1 MVSFVGQCF
10 SSITDCF
17 YGTGEWTPN
26 PKSGFPVRPQPEV
39 VLDSASMGSEAV
51 LVKNATRLCGTG
63 GVRAT
68 APIQQNKA
76 YWEVKVQQSGI
87 WSCGV
92 GLRTCDMNKCLG
104 EDERSWVINSENV
117 IQQNRN
123 VEYRLDQMKVQ
134 EGDVIGFSYDHVEL
148 NFYLNG
154 VNLNCPLLGIKG
166 TVYPVLYVDDGAILD
181 AIFESFRHEVPH
193 GYDRIMVEQALL

>member
-1 MVSFVGQCF
+1 
-10 SSITDCF
+10 
-17 YGTGEWTPN
+17 
-26 PKSGFPVRPQPEV
+26 
-39 VLDSASMGSEAV
+39 MGSEAV

-76 YWEVKVQQSGI
+76 YWEVKIQQSGI

-92 GLRTCDMNKCLG
+92 GLRSCDLNKTLG
-104 EDERSWVINSENV
+104 EDDKSWVINSENV

-134 EGDVIGFSYDHVEL
+134 EGDVVGFSYDHVEL

-154 VNLNCPLLGIKG
+154 VNLNTPLLGIKG

-181 AIFESFRHEVPH
+181 AVFDSFRNEPPS
-193 GYDRIMVEQALL
+193 GFDRIMVEKALL